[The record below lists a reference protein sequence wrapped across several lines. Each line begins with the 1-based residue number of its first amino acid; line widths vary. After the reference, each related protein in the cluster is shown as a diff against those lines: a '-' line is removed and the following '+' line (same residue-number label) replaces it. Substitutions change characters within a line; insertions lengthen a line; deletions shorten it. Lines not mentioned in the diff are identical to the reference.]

1 MNKHFEDSAYYLKRA
16 ATHAKLGVTEQFR
29 SVEGRVRRRLG
40 REPEPEPG
48 RVESIVADV
57 RSAERRAERGAR
69 DSLAGARQ
77 RLGGL
82 R

>member
-1 MNKHFEDSAYYLKRA
+1 MSKHFEDSAYYLKRA
-16 ATHAKLGVTEQFR
+16 ARHAKLGVAEHAR
-29 SVEGRVRRRLG
+29 SIEGRVRRRLG
-40 REPEPEPG
+40 REREPEPG
-48 RVESIVADV
+48 RVESIVTEV

-69 DSLAGARQ
+69 ESLDGARQ